1 MINTISSPDV
11 RECLSETLFLQ
22 GGVMMQTVHPAPAV
36 PQLLAV
42 KSVVGVDLYFNS
54 KDNNILW
61 FVTGVGVCASTG
73 LQKLAV

>member
-1 MINTISSPDV
+1 
-11 RECLSETLFLQ
+11 
-22 GGVMMQTVHPAPAV
+22 MMQTVHPAPAV